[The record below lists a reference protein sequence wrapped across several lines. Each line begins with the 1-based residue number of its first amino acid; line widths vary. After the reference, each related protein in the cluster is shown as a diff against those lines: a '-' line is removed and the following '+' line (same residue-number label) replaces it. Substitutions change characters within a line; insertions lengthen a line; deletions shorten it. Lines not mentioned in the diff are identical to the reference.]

1 MNKLLI
7 FGYNRYMRE
16 AGQNL
21 DIAKKRVEM
30 LRGTPVL
37 LRVNEGRNR
46 INCYHGII
54 EEVYPSVF
62 TFRIDDI
69 DKVKTFSYNEVQT
82 KNVMFLRPETVV

>member
-1 MNKLLI
+1 
-7 FGYNRYMRE
+7 MRE

-21 DIAKKRVEM
+21 DIAKRRVEM
-30 LRGTPVL
+30 LKGTPVI

-46 INCYHGII
+46 INCYNGAV

-62 TFRIDDI
+62 TFRIDEN

-82 KNVMFLRPETVV
+82 KNVKFLRRDSEIAPVL